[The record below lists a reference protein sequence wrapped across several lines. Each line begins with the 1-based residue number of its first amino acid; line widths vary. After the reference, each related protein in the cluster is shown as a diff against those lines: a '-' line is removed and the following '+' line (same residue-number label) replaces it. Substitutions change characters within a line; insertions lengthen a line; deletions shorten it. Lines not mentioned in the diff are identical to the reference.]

1 VTWVGWR
8 LQRTETLVA
17 AVLLGTLAVF
27 LVPQGFHMASAF
39 ASGNLNACTPAR
51 TPACGVAVSGF
62 LDRFTFVRDVLD
74 WLRVV
79 PGMIGVVLAAPL
91 VLELENGTYRLA
103 WTQGITRRRVLAVKL
118 AVAVATALL
127 AAGAFSLL
135 LTWCRAPLDHILGRM
150 QSGTFDVE
158 WIVPLAATLFAFG
171 LAFAVGVVTRRTGAS
186 LLVAFAVYVGCRIL
200 VDTELRPHYVTP
212 VTRRFPLGSGPPALT
227 RDLVVSEH
235 LVDAAGHRFT
245 VTPQIVGSCP
255 GSRGAGPAGVASCLA
270 RHGAAYLQLVYQPAG
285 RFWILQGIE
294 TALLGVLG
302 LALVALAAVW
312 LQRAS

>member
-17 AVLLGTLAVF
+17 AALLGTLAVF

-62 LDRFTFVRDVLD
+62 LDRFTFVRDVLN
-74 WLRVV
+74 WLRLV

-103 WTQGITRRRVLAVKL
+103 WTQGVTRRRLLAAKL

-127 AAGAFSLL
+127 AAAAFSVL
-135 LTWCRAPLDHILGRM
+135 LTWSRGPLDHILGRM
-150 QSGTFDVE
+150 ESGTFDVE

-186 LLVAFAVYVGCRIL
+186 LLVAFAAYVGCRIL
-200 VDTELRPHYVTP
+200 VDNQLRPHYLTP
-212 VTRRFPLGSGPPALT
+212 VTRRFALGSAPPSLT
-227 RDLVVSEH
+227 RDIVVSEH
-235 LVDAAGHRFT
+235 LVDAAGRRFT
-245 VTPQIVGSCP
+245 VTPQIMGSCS
-255 GSRGAGPAGVASCLA
+255 GARGAGPRGVAACLA
-270 RHGAAYLQLVYQPAG
+270 QHGAAYFRVVYQPAG
-285 RFWILQGIE
+285 RFWIFQGIE

-302 LALVALAAVW
+302 LALVALAALW